1 MLRIIFTERDLTKVR
16 LAATPDPLWEIT
28 NSLDRLQTRRGRW
41 AYPHWYRS
49 TQEALSEDHDLHAMV
64 TDLLLPLFPRAA
76 YFPDFLTPPAALEG
90 LDAGIEA
97 ILATPQ
103 ERVTSELKTLA
114 LVHRAPSFGKRLA
127 AGEMRGEL
135 GNALRT
141 YYQKVIEPQDD
152 KIQEAVEGDRVMRS
166 RALVR
171 GGVDKLLKSYW
182 PLMRWHYPVLEV
194 QYPYDRTLHLGG
206 RGLLLSPSYFCW
218 HYPVALADD
227 DLPPMLSYPLLH
239 KVEGDADPQRP
250 STAAL
255 LGTTRAAVLQATSDG
270 LTTGEI
276 AKRVGIGAPT
286 ASHHLSVL
294 RDCGLIA
301 SQRKQTS
308 MLHVL
313 TPLGAALLRQRP
325 RER

>member
-41 AYPHWYRS
+41 AYANWYRS
-49 TQEALSEDHDLHAMV
+49 TQEALTEDRDLHAMV

-76 YFPDFLTPPAALEG
+76 YFPDFLTPPAALDG

-103 ERVTSELKTLA
+103 ER
-114 LVHRAPSFGKRLA
+114 
-127 AGEMRGEL
+127 
-135 GNALRT
+135 T

-152 KIQEAVEGDRVMRS
+152 NIQEAVEGDREMRS

-239 KVEGDADPQRP
+239 KVEGDADPERP

-255 LGTTRAAVLQATSDG
+255 LGTTRAAVLQATSEG

-286 ASHHLSVL
+286 ASHHLTVL
-294 RDCGLIA
+294 RDSGLIA

-308 MLHVL
+308 MLHIL
-313 TPLGAALLRQRP
+313 TPLGAALLRQKPRP
-325 RER
+325 R